1 MAENP
6 LKTFEKLDPK
16 LLKLVEDNRQLALSD
31 GVLPKKFKLLIAM
44 VLDASHGAVG
54 GVTSLA
60 KAAMQ
65 AGASQEEIAEA
76 FNELFRDETKSRIMG
91 TTALKTVEGITW
103 ENVIKKLI
111 INNE

>member
-6 LKTFEKLDPK
+6 LKTFEKVDPK

-60 KAAMQ
+60 RAAMQ
-65 AGASQEEIAEA
+65 AGASKEEIAEA
-76 FNELFRDETKSRIMG
+76 LRVAHYITGAGSIYTAARALNELF
-91 TTALKTVEGITW
+91 
-103 ENVIKKLI
+103 
-111 INNE
+111 